1 MNAINTEALK
11 EFGRVL
17 LLGLVSW
24 LLTEGVIGSI
34 VNALGGS
41 LDVTTKS
48 VLVGIITSA
57 LKSADKWLH
66 QTGKA
71 SEEETGDA
79 SKLTLG
85 LTRF

>member
-1 MNAINTEALK
+1 MNKIDTEALK
-11 EFGRVL
+11 EFGRVA

-24 LLTEGVIGSI
+24 LLTEGVIVAL

-41 LDVTTKS
+41 LDIAARSIIT
-48 VLVGIITSA
+48 GIITSA

-66 QTGKA
+66 QKGKV
-71 SEEETGDA
+71 EEEATGEEN
-79 SKLTLG
+79 KLTLG